1 MTLRPVG
8 AAGAAIIMLTA
19 ALAGCGHPTDVIVR
33 GNEDSVG
40 ILYDGDLAGALLLA
54 RQHCAQFERVPQQR
68 QTKDD
73 VVTFQCVVP

>member
-1 MTLRPVG
+1 MTLRRVG
-8 AAGAAIIMLTA
+8 AAGAAITILMA
-19 ALAGCGHPTDVIVR
+19 ALAGCGRPQDAIVR
-33 GNEDSVG
+33 GNADSVD
-40 ILYDGDLAGALLLA
+40 ILYDGDLAEALRLA